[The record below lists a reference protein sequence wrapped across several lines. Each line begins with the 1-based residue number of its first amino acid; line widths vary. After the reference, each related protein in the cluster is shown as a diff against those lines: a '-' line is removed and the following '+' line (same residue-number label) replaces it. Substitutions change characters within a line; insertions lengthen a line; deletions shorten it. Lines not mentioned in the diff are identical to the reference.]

1 MKKFKYRLQALLKLK
16 EQIEKD
22 RQKHL
27 AAASKQVRDQNR
39 RLGDI
44 EQSHGR
50 TVERQRREAEQTFSV
65 AEMLVISRYLHKL
78 KRDTVVGRELLK
90 VLLREE
96 DNKRQDLLVATRER
110 RKYEKLKERLRDKH
124 NQEAETVLTKDND
137 ETAISTFRQKTKN
150 GPAKAPSAPEKI
162 STS

>member
-1 MKKFKYRLQALLKLK
+1 MKKFRYRLQALLKLR

-27 AAASKQVRDQNR
+27 AAASKQVQDQNR
-39 RLGDI
+39 RLDDI
-44 EQSHGR
+44 EQSRDR
-50 TVERQRREAEQTFSV
+50 TIERQRQEADQAFSV

-78 KRDTVVGRELLK
+78 KRDSVVGRELLK
-90 VLLREE
+90 VLMKEE
-96 DNKRQDLLVATRER
+96 DNKREELLAAARER

-124 NQEAETVLTKDND
+124 IQEAEATLTKDND

-150 GPAKAPSAPEKI
+150 GPS
-162 STS
+162 